1 MPKAYLGTL
10 IHSVVA
16 HDTLYRISIEYNTTI
31 SNILAFNII
40 SNPYDIQIGQK
51 IIVPISPPEA
61 ELYTVQSGDTL
72 YLIAKKYHMA
82 LDNLV
87 KYNYSLHP
95 PYLVYPGQH
104 LVVTPSLK

>member
-1 MPKAYLGTL
+1 MLKAHFGTL

-16 HDTLYRISIEYNTTI
+16 HDTLYHIAIEYNTTV
-31 SNILAFNII
+31 SNILAFNTI

-51 IIVPISPPEA
+51 IIVPLSPPEA
-61 ELYTVQSGDTL
+61 ELYTVRTGDTL
-72 YLIAKKYHMA
+72 YLIAKKYQMA

-87 KYNYSLHP
+87 KYNYSLQP

-104 LVVTPSLK
+104 LVITPSLK